1 METTEQFFA
10 AVDLHGNN
18 GYYAIC
24 DQHGRRVW
32 GKRLPNAL
40 PVVLQA
46 LSAYRDRLQKPIA
59 IESTFNWYWLADGLM
74 DHGYP
79 VVLVNPARVQQY
91 SGLKHTGDDTDAFH
105 LADLQRLGLLP
116 TAYLYP
122 KQLRP
127 VRDLLRRR
135 MLLVHQRT
143 SHLLS
148 FKSLLAR
155 QEAGH
160 ISASRLQQ
168 LECADLD
175 ALFASE
181 PRAARMGRINLEVI
195 EFLSAQIKA
204 IEADVLAVCR
214 PQEVWQRLQTLPG
227 VGRILA
233 MVIWLESGDLS
244 RFASAG
250 HFTSY
255 CRGAKAARWSN
266 NKKKAEGNTRNG
278 NRYLSWAFIEA
289 AAFAIRYDEAARRW
303 YQRKLTR
310 CGGLSVLARKALA
323 AKLAKA
329 AWHVMAQG
337 ERFETE
343 KLFGSRACGDR
354 PANQPGGWTPTQS
367 VSGAADRSPK
377 RFVVEAADS
386 DSVNCVSPATA
397 ANEGLE
403 SPARAG

>member
-10 AVDLHGNN
+10 AVDLHGDN
-18 GYYAIC
+18 GYYAVC
-24 DQHGRRVW
+24 DQHGRRIW
-32 GKRLPNAL
+32 GKRLPNSLPRVLEAL
-40 PVVLQA
+40 EP
-46 LSAYRDRLQKPIA
+46 YRDRLQKPIA

-74 DHGYP
+74 DRGYP
-79 VVLVNPARVQQY
+79 VVLVNPARVEQY

-122 KQLRP
+122 KELRP

-155 QEAGH
+155 QEAGR
-160 ISASRLQQ
+160 ISAHQLQQ
-168 LECADLD
+168 LGPDHLD

-181 PRAARMGRINLEVI
+181 PRAARMGRMNLEVI
-195 EFLSAQIKA
+195 KFLSAQIQA

-214 PQEVWQRLQTLPG
+214 PQEDWRRLQTLPG

-233 MVIWLESGDLS
+233 MVIWLESGPLS

-255 CRGAKAARWSN
+255 CRGAKAARFSN
-266 NKKKAEGNTRNG
+266 GKKKAEGNARNG

-303 YQRKLTR
+303 YQRKLRR

-337 ERFETE
+337 EAFESE
-343 KLFGSRACGDR
+343 KLFGSRACEDR
-354 PANQPGGWTPTQS
+354 PANQPGGWPPARS
-367 VSGAADRSPK
+367 VSGKAGRSSK
-377 RFVVEAADS
+377 RFAVESVGS
-386 DSVNCVSPATA
+386 DSVH
-397 ANEGLE
+397 
-403 SPARAG
+403 